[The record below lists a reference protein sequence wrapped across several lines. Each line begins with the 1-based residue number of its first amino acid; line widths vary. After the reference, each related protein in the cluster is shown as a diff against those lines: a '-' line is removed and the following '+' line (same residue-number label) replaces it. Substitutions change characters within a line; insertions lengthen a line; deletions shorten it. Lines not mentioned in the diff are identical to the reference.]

1 MLFIAKILWKIIFC
15 HLLLINM
22 MSLLK
27 IEMFKIFKRPR
38 TYIAFA
44 VIAVIIILIQIALK
58 FGGEEYVGLMLS
70 GMNDSFE
77 EIPPEN
83 ILNGYLVCFII
94 LNLLL
99 IHVPILVALVS
110 GDAIAGEANMGTL
123 RLLASKPISRIKLL
137 FVKFT
142 ASVFYTLILL
152 IWVAILALFVSM
164 ALFGVNWLGVARELE
179 FNVMEADD
187 ILWRYALAFGFAAI
201 SLICVAA
208 LAFMLSV
215 FADNSIGPIVTTV
228 CVIIVFTILTQLQ
241 IPFYDESIK
250 PYLFTTHMLGWKG
263 FFYVKAVDG
272 VTEKGSIEN
281 LSAVLKSAGILI
293 VYTAGFLTVAFWYFN
308 KKNILS

>member
-1 MLFIAKILWKIIFC
+1 
-15 HLLLINM
+15 M

-27 IEMFKIFKRPR
+27 IEIFKIFKRPR

-44 VIAVIIILIQIALK
+44 VIALIILLIQIALK

-77 EIPPEN
+77 EIPSEI

-123 RLLASKPISRIKLL
+123 RLLVSKPFSRTQLL
-137 FVKFT
+137 VVKFI

-152 IWVAILALFVSM
+152 IWVAVLALFVSM
-164 ALFGVNWLGVARELE
+164 ILFGADWLGVARELE

-187 ILWRYALAFGFAAI
+187 VLWRYALAFGFAAI
-201 SLICVAA
+201 GLICVAA
-208 LAFMLSV
+208 LALMLSV

-241 IPFYDESIK
+241 IPFYDETIK

-263 FFYVKAVDG
+263 FFYVKAIDG
-272 VTEKGSIEN
+272 VTVKGSIEN
-281 LSAVLKSAGILI
+281 LPAVLKSAGILI
-293 VYTAGFLTVAFWYFN
+293 VYTAGFLAVAFWHFN